1 MANPEIIS
9 EHFSSRHWCR
19 LCNSKALEL
28 ALPIAPSPIA
38 DAYIPASRLGIP
50 QELYPLDLY
59 LCKDCGHIQ
68 NIDIVNPELLFR
80 DYLYTTSSSSGLVAH
95 FKKYA
100 ADIVVGFAVEPGS
113 LIVEIG
119 SNDGSLLRSFKEYGL
134 QVLGIDPALTI
145 AERATA
151 SGIETLPDFFTASL
165 ASKIREERG
174 HATIIAANNVFAH
187 SDNLADI
194 VRGVRNLLA
203 DDGVFVF
210 EVSYLVDIV
219 DEYLFDTV
227 YHEHLSYHSIGPL
240 DLFLERL
247 GMQLFDVQ
255 RISSKGGSI
264 RGFAQRSPIGKR
276 TKQAAIGQ
284 MIEAER
290 QRGFY
295 QIGLYQAYSKRISER
310 RDALNHFL
318 EERLCEGKL
327 IWGYGASTTATTL
340 IWDFCLTRKLG
351 CILDD
356 NPAKHG
362 LYSPASHIPVIP
374 SEEIY
379 IRRPDYIVILAW
391 QYATPIIQRHQKYL
405 EEGGC
410 FVVPLPELHIIRAD
424 QSFHVN

>member
-9 EHFSSRHWCR
+9 EHLSSRDWCR
-19 LCNSKALEL
+19 LCDSKALEL

-59 LCKDCGHIQ
+59 LCKDCGHVQ

-100 ADIVVGFAVEPGS
+100 ADIAVGFAVEPGS
-113 LIVEIG
+113 LVVEIG

-151 SGIETLPDFFTASL
+151 SGIETLPEFFTASL

-174 HATIIAANNVFAH
+174 NATIIAANNVFAH

-227 YHEHLSYHSIGPL
+227 YHEHLSYHS
-240 DLFLERL
+240 
-247 GMQLFDVQ
+247 
-255 RISSKGGSI
+255 
-264 RGFAQRSPIGKR
+264 
-276 TKQAAIGQ
+276 
-284 MIEAER
+284 
-290 QRGFY
+290 FY
-295 QIGLYQAYSKRISER
+295 
-310 RDALNHFL
+310 F
-318 EERLCEGKL
+318 
-327 IWGYGASTTATTL
+327 
-340 IWDFCLTRKLG
+340 
-351 CILDD
+351 
-356 NPAKHG
+356 
-362 LYSPASHIPVIP
+362 
-374 SEEIY
+374 
-379 IRRPDYIVILAW
+379 
-391 QYATPIIQRHQKYL
+391 
-405 EEGGC
+405 
-410 FVVPLPELHIIRAD
+410 
-424 QSFHVN
+424 